1 MPTKFEFRGRAM
13 TSDASSYTTKA
24 EPIYDTTIASDAV
37 IKKPK
42 HLTVSAG
49 GYTLWVSEF
58 HSKYHASEFSRL
70 T

>member
-1 MPTKFEFRGRAM
+1 MQKKKTSRRSFMPTEFEFRGRAM

-24 EPIYDTTIASDAV
+24 EPIYDTTITSDAV

-49 GYTLWVSEF
+49 GFVG
-58 HSKYHASEFSRL
+58 K
-70 T
+70 